1 MTDIAISP
9 RPIAV
14 LRSAFETELY
24 PVVDRLLGM
33 AAAEAEAVGERE
45 RATGRAALEA
55 AQAALDE
62 ERRRNDGLTESLLQS
77 EIQVEELRLKLQTEC
92 ERAKAATEAHASE
105 QRARARAE
113 AASAEAQ
120 TVREQIVSAYESQ
133 LQMVH
138 GALGA
143 AQAES
148 ASLKQQ
154 LETET
159 AERARLVNAFRTVQ
173 QACAVAESHGNPSDD
188 RLPVDAPAADGT
200 AARDARTSV
209 NQPHHDEPVPAT
221 PDKSDR
227 RLKLVTPTEAPTF
240 DAPPQVVEYFNEL
253 FEQIEAMYHIDERGH
268 ASVDVVERLCANLR
282 YAREVFLQRAQ
293 SAGAAGAP
301 LFDHRL
307 SKKLD
312 ELGPTALGRHL
323 AIAAY
328 ELTDAAAAPIHAEA
342 S

>member
-1 MTDIAISP
+1 MTDVAISP
-9 RPIAV
+9 RPIAA

-45 RATGRAALEA
+45 RAIGRAAVEA

-77 EIQVEELRLKLQTEC
+77 EIQVEELRVKLQTEC

-133 LQMVH
+133 LEMAH

-154 LETET
+154 LEAEA
-159 AERARLVNAFRTVQ
+159 AERARLVNALRTVQ
-173 QACAVAESHGNPSDD
+173 QACAVADSHGNASGD
-188 RLPVDAPAADGT
+188 RLPVDAPPAEGT
-200 AARDARTSV
+200 AREARESV
-209 NQPHHDEPVPAT
+209 NQAHHDAAAPAT

-227 RLKLVTPTEAPTF
+227 RLKLVMPTEAPTF

-268 ASVDVVERLCANLR
+268 ASVDVVDRLCANLR

-328 ELTDAAAAPIHAEA
+328 ELTDAVAAPVHAEA